1 MKCKQINFSV
11 DNISLLVS
19 FGDKSSDRTL
29 AYCSALLLHEKA
41 KIMNDMN
48 ASESVAA
55 HAGFSF
61 PDLQV
66 IFAGLMLFS
75 RRSCMMTRISYSHD
89 GSHPT
94 YGATYRMWF
103 RLPIPNPNPNPNPKT
118 DPNPNRNCKSNNNL
132 CSAKR
137 HPNKVQDSVINTG
150 YFIGQGLGRKRPIT
164 AKRVPLTI

>member
-66 IFAGLMLFS
+66 IFARLMLFS

-94 YGATYRMWF
+94 YGATYRMLLLLLLISSYDPYASSSF
-103 RLPIPNPNPNPNPKT
+103 TSVDKPQVNPQ
-118 DPNPNRNCKSNNNL
+118 
-132 CSAKR
+132 
-137 HPNKVQDSVINTG
+137 KV
-150 YFIGQGLGRKRPIT
+150 
-164 AKRVPLTI
+164 